1 MRQARRLAADG
12 GLIAREMVVMV
23 DIIHRVGIA
32 ASAEEVY
39 KAVTTNEGLSRW
51 WTTDTSGAG
60 SVGSIIKFRFGG
72 GGPDFEV
79 VELQTN
85 AVVRWRH
92 SGEMPGPWIGT
103 EVSFHLARGGNQT
116 YVLFSH
122 SNWKEPSEFMG
133 HCSTKWAVFL
143 LSLKDALEKGEGKPY
158 PDDIHIDHDE

>member
-1 MRQARRLAADG
+1 
-12 GLIAREMVVMV
+12 MV

-103 EVSFHLARGGNQT
+103 EAVSYTHLTLPTICFKWRSRG
-116 YVLFSH
+116 
-122 SNWKEPSEFMG
+122 
-133 HCSTKWAVFL
+133 AA
-143 LSLKDALEKGEGKPY
+143 DR
-158 PDDIHIDHDE
+158 